1 MTRSLLAAV
10 PLCLCCTS
18 ADPTP
23 CAPAVECSATAIEY
37 VCLDTALPVSA
48 RQGIRDWQTV
58 LCDKHRFQMYLV
70 DGAAPI
76 PDLCRYTILAALST
90 YPWVQTD
97 AAGFADID
105 RGIAWIVTD
114 RIPDG
119 MWAAVTRHEFGHLL
133 GIRADGTGVMA
144 EPLTDSCITKEN
156 VNAIDHP

>member
-1 MTRSLLAAV
+1 MTRALLAAV

-37 VCLDTALPVSA
+37 VCLDTELPVSA

-58 LCDKHRFQMYLV
+58 LCDRHRFQMRLT

-76 PDLCRYTILAALST
+76 PADCRYTILAALST

-97 AAGFADID
+97 AEGFAEVD
-105 RGIAWIVTD
+105 RGVAWIVID
-114 RIPDG
+114 RVPDSL
-119 MWAAVTRHEFGHLL
+119 MRAVMAHEFGHLL
-133 GIRADGTGVMA
+133 GARADGTGIMA
-144 EPLTDSCITKEN
+144 DPLQDVCITRDN
-156 VNAIDHP
+156 VAQVR